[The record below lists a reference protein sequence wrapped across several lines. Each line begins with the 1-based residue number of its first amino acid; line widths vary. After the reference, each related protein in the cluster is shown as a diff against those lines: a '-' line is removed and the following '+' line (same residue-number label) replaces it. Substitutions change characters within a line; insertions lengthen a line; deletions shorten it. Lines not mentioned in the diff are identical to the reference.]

1 MLKIKDT
8 CFRLCLGFH
17 APSFFLDAKIDKKLV
32 QGQPGHSISFE
43 LLLIRQQDVCLLNSL
58 IWDSG
63 SLSVSTWRLGQKS
76 PMPFR
81 LRLGFYAPS
90 FFLDSKIDKKIV
102 QGQPEYSI
110 CLD

>member
-43 LLLIRQQDVCLLNSL
+43 SLPIRQHDVCLLDL
-58 IWDSG
+58 G
-63 SLSVSTWRLGQKS
+63 FKRLGEES
-76 PMPFR
+76 PMPLFD
-81 LRLGFYAPS
+81 LDFMLHN
-90 FFLDSKIDKKIV
+90 FFLDLKIDKKLL
-102 QGQPEYSI
+102 QGHPKHSGFF
-110 CLD
+110 